1 MYDQVPYPPP
11 SPRWFLIYCGLS
23 STWILLGQFSQN
35 PLPLMFSLKSCPST
49 DPHLILDYKFPLVH
63 ALFRVEPN
71 LSPSLQ
77 NPIAVVPTTVYMV
90 LDKVCLS
97 KLTSIIEFLFFNKS
111 CYHWAQDCPLYPGI
125 VLRLGCDLGTDI
137 TQSSPR
143 NSGAPAS
150 SLRNHTCFF
159 TSGGGLDELGCR
171 LLTKAVTIY

>member
-1 MYDQVPYPPP
+1 
-11 SPRWFLIYCGLS
+11 
-23 STWILLGQFSQN
+23 
-35 PLPLMFSLKSCPST
+35 MFSLKSCPFT

-77 NPIAVVPTTVYMV
+77 NPIAVVPTTVHMV

-97 KLTSIIEFLFFNKS
+97 KLTIIIEFLFFNKS
-111 CYHWAQDCPLYPGI
+111 SYHWVQDWPLNPGI
-125 VLRLGCDLGTDI
+125 VLRLGCGLGTDT

-150 SLRNHTCFF
+150 SFKEPHWFF
-159 TSGGGLDELGCR
+159 HLWRRHG
-171 LLTKAVTIY
+171 

>member
-1 MYDQVPYPPP
+1 MACLQHESCWV
-11 SPRWFLIYCGLS
+11 GLAR
-23 STWILLGQFSQN
+23 IPCL
-35 PLPLMFSLKSCPST
+35 ST
-49 DPHLILDYKFPLVH
+49 DSHLILDYKFPLVH

-77 NPIAVVPTTVYMV
+77 NPIAAVPTTVYMV
-90 LDKVCLS
+90 LGKVCLP

-111 CYHWAQDCPLYPGI
+111 SYHWVQDCPLNPGI
-125 VLRLGCDLGTDI
+125 VLRLGCGLETD
-137 TQSSPR
+137 TLQSSPR

-159 TSGGGLDELGCR
+159 TSGGGLDELGCW

>member
-1 MYDQVPYPPP
+1 MACLQHESCWV
-11 SPRWFLIYCGLS
+11 GLAR
-23 STWILLGQFSQN
+23 IPCL
-35 PLPLMFSLKSCPST
+35 ST

-90 LDKVCLS
+90 CLP

-111 CYHWAQDCPLYPGI
+111 SYHWVQDCPLNPGI
-125 VLRLGCDLGTDI
+125 VLRLGCGLEIDTL
-137 TQSSPR
+137 QSSPR

-159 TSGGGLDELGCR
+159 TSGGGLDELGSW